1 MSTVRQ
7 VRLVV
12 LFLVA
17 AALMAGTPA
26 LAGSPIS
33 MTLTCVA
40 DETDQDHGA
49 SGTASLGNV
58 KLHYVW
64 AGPFDY
70 YSYYSAALT
79 VQCEGLTPGAHAP
92 SGTLAQQKTPR
103 TANSARGIGPDTLPT
118 IGAGNH
124 RATAGPVPR
133 IASSSCAPDQ
143 SGKGKPSLSTT
154 RCLAWRLQS
163 ALVTSP
169 CRLCCGPRWRSA
181 RNSRAARAGVA
192 IPAPR

>member
-1 MSTVRQ
+1 MFSMTL
-7 VRLVV
+7 VRLAV

-17 AALMAGTPA
+17 VALMAGTPA

-49 SGTASLGNV
+49 SGTTSLGNV

-79 VQCEGLTPGAHAP
+79 VQCEGLTPGARYSVFVDGGNYTAAFTA
-92 SGTLAQQKTPR
+92 SKTGTGGVRQWV
-103 TANSARGIGPDTLPT
+103 SFFGPWVVVYRDDTVDGTVQL
-118 IGAGNH
+118 I
-124 RATAGPVPR
+124 PV
-133 IASSSCAPDQ
+133 
-143 SGKGKPSLSTT
+143 
-154 RCLAWRLQS
+154 
-163 ALVTSP
+163 LVYP
-169 CRLCCGPRWRSA
+169 
-181 RNSRAARAGVA
+181 
-192 IPAPR
+192 